1 MCSHDTVFDG
11 TIQPMEILRLREVG
25 VDQAAQKAAQ
35 ILKKGGLVL
44 FPTDTIY
51 GLAAD
56 ATNPKALA
64 KLRELKGREKKKPIS
79 IVVPDIA
86 SIATYAVM
94 NDAAASL
101 AERFL
106 PGALTLVMQAT
117 RSIPE
122 ELQLNGAI
130 GIRIPDDP
138 FCLALAR
145 AFGKPYTATSA
156 NKSGRETPASV
167 RDVLM
172 QFAHEVNDIAL
183 AIDDGDRS
191 AKKPSTVVTT
201 VDGVPYVLREG
212 EIPRE
217 QILS

>member
-1 MCSHDTVFDG
+1 M
-11 TIQPMEILRLREVG
+11 
-25 VDQAAQKAAQ
+25 
-35 ILKKGGLVL
+35 

-64 KLRELKGREKKKPIS
+64 KLRALKGREKKKPIS

-86 SIATYAVM
+86 SIGTYAVM
-94 NDAAASL
+94 NDEAKSL

-117 RSIPE
+117 QNIPE

-156 NKSGRETPASV
+156 NKSGRETPTSV

-172 QFAHEVNDIAL
+172 QFGHEVNEIAL
-183 AIDDGDRS
+183 AIDDGDRN

-201 VDGVPYVLREG
+201 VDGSIYILREG
-212 EIPRE
+212 EISRDE
-217 QILS
+217 ILS